1 MPGLRY
7 IPCEWVLLTWTI
19 TPRACISKKLE
30 SGARARYWLQALWW
44 LWGTCVLTAHW
55 DFCVEKLTL
64 NKHEEICEH
73 FLWYFIDTSSW
84 LFPIFHKPRTGSF
97 ILPLLWLLGSAW
109 CGWEEWIHN
118 YYINALFF
126 TMNTEMHF
134 KIHRDSP
141 VVSAVMLPSSS
152 LTLLGEESMLIS
164 LVLSLFT
171 MFSG

>member
-1 MPGLRY
+1 MWVSPTYLNHYSKGLHQQEIGVRSQSQ
-7 IPCEWVLLTWTI
+7 VLAAGTLI
-19 TPRACISKKLE
+19 
-30 SGARARYWLQALWW
+30 LWD
-44 LWGTCVLTAHW
+44 TCVLTAHW
-55 DFCVEKLTL
+55 DFCIEKLTL

-84 LFPIFHKPRTGSF
+84 LFPIFFHKPRTGSF